1 MPRTGAGPEQW
12 VYSISP
18 QALQDGD
25 IDQLGTTFILP
36 EKHSLGKPTRG
47 LGTGLQPQI
56 ESSFWIGAYFHNP
69 GKSWQ
74 HFAQVG
80 VDEEWDNKGFV
91 GFKPFYA
98 STLEVSVGGDPT
110 SLRAKN
116 FEGSDSL
123 YQLKE
128 TVRVSIKRGDHGVWV
143 LEIGSDIV
151 EVKFPNE
158 EFFRDWMTIALEDL
172 GKKKVPRDVWNGSV
186 YGCTKPYYRL
196 QESRNLRI
204 WRHAQIQINWNAPPR
219 YIGIKTER
227 SLWRKWFG
235 YPPEKIFFGDIGK
248 PQRWGSVW

>member
-12 VYSISP
+12 IYSISP
-18 QALQDGD
+18 HALQDGD

-36 EKHSLGKPTRG
+36 KKHSLGKPG
-47 LGTGLQPQI
+47 GVGEQPQI

-80 VDEEWDNKGFV
+80 IDEEWDQTGFK

-110 SLRAKN
+110 SLKVKD
-116 FEGSDSL
+116 FEGSDL
-123 YQLKE
+123 YPLNGR
-128 TVRVSIKRGDHGVWV
+128 VRVSITRGNHGVWV
-143 LEIGSDIV
+143 LEIGSNIV
-151 EVKFPNE
+151 EIKFPNE

-172 GKKKVPRDVWNGSV
+172 GNKKVPREIWNGCV
-186 YGCTKPYYRL
+186 YTCTKPYYRL
-196 QESRNLRI
+196 AESRHLRI
-204 WRHAQIQINWNAPPR
+204 WRHSTVQVNWNMPPR

-235 YPPEKIFFGDIGK
+235 YPPEKIHFGDIGK
-248 PQRWGSVW
+248 PQRWGSLW